1 MDSSLLLVKTK
12 TLPNKLPP
20 KLNQNKNRI
29 TEKLENQAFSWLQSC
44 KNFKQVTQI
53 HAHIIR
59 NSIHQN
65 NFVVTKLVSCC
76 FSSHNP
82 CYATKALLY
91 YIDMLSHGSTPNNF
105 TYPFLLKACSKLF
118 AFEEGKVLH
127 GHILKLGFKSDVYV
141 QTSLLDL
148 YGSCRDIVASRN
160 VFDRMSERDVVAWN
174 AMLVGYTR
182 CGLVEIAEKLF
193 NEMPNRNVSSWTT
206 MISGYVQVENS
217 MKALEVFQ
225 EMQMNGVRPDKLTII
240 TVLSAI
246 SNLGSLEMGKWVHD
260 YVKSKEI
267 EIDGFVGTS
276 LIDMYSKCGS
286 INEARGVFDKINQR
300 TISCYNAMISGYAVH
315 GLGEEAISVFREAER
330 LRIGI
335 DDVTMIGVLS
345 ACSHSGLVDLGYM
358 YFDSMKE
365 KYGIEPKLEH
375 YGCIVDLLGRAGK
388 FDEAMKIVES
398 TEADIVLLGTLAFS
412 CRIHRNV
419 ELGEELG
426 RRMYKL
432 DPTNSGLMVLKSNLF
447 AVEGKWEEAAG
458 VRRSMKN
465 KGIRKKPGCS
475 WIEVDNVVHEFVA
488 GDDSHPFSK
497 DIYAKLEELSEKLKM
512 YI

>member
-1 MDSSLLLVKTK
+1 M
-12 TLPNKLPP
+12 
-20 KLNQNKNRI
+20 
-29 TEKLENQAFSWLQSC
+29 
-44 KNFKQVTQI
+44 TQI

-65 NFVVTKLVSCC
+65 NFVVTKLVSYC

-82 CYATKALLY
+82 CYATKVFDQILEPNTILWNNMIKGFVHVSLYEQALLY
-91 YIDMLSHGSTPNNF
+91 YIDMLSYGSKPNNF

-127 GHILKLGFKSDVYV
+127 GHILKLGFNSDVYV

-148 YGSCRDIVASRN
+148 YGSCGDIVASRN
-160 VFDRMSERDVVAWN
+160 VFDRMSERDVVASN

-182 CGLVEIAEKLF
+182 IGLVEIAEKLF
-193 NEMPNRNVSSWTT
+193 SEMPVRNVSSWTT

-217 MKALEVFQ
+217 VKALEVFQ
-225 EMQMNGVRPDKLTII
+225 EMQMKGVRPDKLTVI

-315 GLGEEAISVFREAER
+315 GLAER

-365 KYGIEPKLEH
+365 KYGIEPKVEH

-388 FDEAMKIVES
+388 FDKAMEIVES
-398 TEADIVLLGTLAFS
+398 TEADIVLLG
-412 CRIHRNV
+412 
-419 ELGEELG
+419 EELA
-426 RRMYKL
+426 RRVYKL

-458 VRRSMKN
+458 VRRSMKD

-475 WIEVDNVVHEFVA
+475 WIEVDNVVHKFFA

-497 DIYAKLEELSEKLKM
+497 DIYAKLEELSEKLKLYM
-512 YI
+512 NK

>member
-1 MDSSLLLVKTK
+1 MDSSLLLVETK

-44 KNFKQVTQI
+44 KNFKQMTQI

-65 NFVVTKLVSCC
+65 NFVITKLVSYC

-91 YIDMLSHGSTPNNF
+91 YIDMLSYGSKPNNF

-118 AFEEGKVLH
+118 AFEVGKVLH
-127 GHILKLGFKSDVYV
+127 GHILKLGFDSDVYV

-148 YGSCRDIVASRN
+148 YGNCGDIVASRN

-182 CGLVEIAEKLF
+182 SGLVEIAEKLF
-193 NEMPNRNVSSWTT
+193 SEMPARNVSSWTT

-225 EMQMNGVRPDKLTII
+225 EMQMNGVRPDKLTVI

-286 INEARGVFDKINQR
+286 INEARDVFDKINQR

-358 YFDSMKE
+358 YFDSMKK
-365 KYGIEPKLEH
+365 KYGIEPKVEH

-388 FDEAMKIVES
+388 FDEAMEIIES

-412 CRIHRNV
+412 CRIHGNL
-419 ELGEELG
+419 ELGEELA
-426 RRMYKL
+426 RRIYKL

-458 VRRSMKN
+458 VRRSMKD
-465 KGIRKKPGCS
+465 KGIRKKPDKQKNC
-475 WIEVDNVVHEFVA
+475 
-488 GDDSHPFSK
+488 
-497 DIYAKLEELSEKLKM
+497 
-512 YI
+512 